1 MVSTA
6 APPDS
11 PGVTLYKAKLGAKAC
26 DAPATDIAP
35 FTCTIRALPGGV
47 LHRVQV
53 VACLATGDCSTSTS
67 GEGYTLPD
75 STSTSFLHMMQL
87 TYQHCLYKVTR

>member
-6 APPDS
+6 ASPDS
-11 PGVTLYKAKLGAKAC
+11 PGVTLYKVTLRAKTC
-26 DAPATDIAP
+26 DAPAIGSAP
-35 FTCTIRALPGGV
+35 FTCTIRALSGGV

-75 STSTSFLHMMQL
+75 STSVAF
-87 TYQHCLYKVTR
+87 CLYD